1 MVSHCNCIIQA
12 RCDLRCLAP
21 HSTLLSRNL
30 PPALSQS
37 AAAWCPL
44 VISVTLDWTSPAPTN
59 TTMAEGE
66 INIDNIIQRL
76 LEGENWRIITSSL
89 TRMENL
95 SGSNLKVFSS
105 LCERG

>member
-1 MVSHCNCIIQA
+1 MCEQESVERRACWPS
-12 RCDLRCLAP
+12 L
-21 HSTLLSRNL
+21 TSRNL
-30 PPALSQS
+30 SPASLS
-37 AAAWCPL
+37 AAAECPL

-76 LEGENWRIITSSL
+76 LEGENWRIIPSSL

-95 SGSNLKVFSS
+95 SG
-105 LCERG
+105 